1 MAAMTKIQ
9 FAVLTAVLG
18 LATMGGAGYIAY
30 ANTSPH
36 GSGGD
41 TGASASGQGGA
52 NASGTSPANAN
63 GSSGQGGANG
73 TGAKAGATGDAGET
87 DGDTGGDAQCVN
99 GDVQVTDTEG
109 QGAAGHVS
117 LLLVFQNVSGHP
129 CHLHGYPGASLVDQ
143 AGDNLLNAK
152 RTLSGYLGG
161 GVGLQKIPDVL
172 LPAGGKASAVLE
184 WSDVPDSSQP
194 NDCDVQN
201 ATGLLV
207 TPPNFTQSTSLS
219 LGGST
224 VCSDFQIHPV
234 LAGVVS
240 RPGDA

>member
-30 ANTSPH
+30 ASTSPH
-36 GSGGD
+36 GSGGNN
-41 TGASASGQGGA
+41 GASASGQSGA

-63 GSSGQGGANG
+63 GDGGKTDSG
-73 TGAKAGATGDAGET
+73 T
-87 DGDTGGDAQCVN
+87 DGDAQCVN
-99 GDVQVTDTEG
+99 GDVQVTDTGG
-109 QGAAGHVS
+109 QGAAGHAS
-117 LLLVFQNVSGHP
+117 LMLVFQNVSGHP

-143 AGDNLLNAK
+143 SGDNLLNAK

-161 GVGLQKIPDVL
+161 GVGLQKVPDVL
-172 LPAGGKASAVLE
+172 LPAGGKASAMLE
-184 WSDVPDSSQP
+184 WSNVPDSSQP
-194 NDCDVQN
+194 NECDVQN

-219 LGGST
+219 LDGST

-240 RPGDA
+240 QPGDA

>member
-9 FAVLTAVLG
+9 FAVLTAALG

-30 ANTSPH
+30 ASTSPH
-36 GSGGD
+36 GSGGNN
-41 TGASASGQGGA
+41 GASASGQSGA

-63 GSSGQGGANG
+63 GDGGKTDSG
-73 TGAKAGATGDAGET
+73 T
-87 DGDTGGDAQCVN
+87 DGDAQCVN
-99 GDVQVTDTEG
+99 GDVQVTDTGG
-109 QGAAGHVS
+109 QGAAGHAS
-117 LLLVFQNVSGHP
+117 LMLVFQNVSGHP

-143 AGDNLLNAK
+143 SGDNLLNAK

-161 GVGLQKIPDVL
+161 GVGLQKVPDVL

-184 WSDVPDSSQP
+184 WSNVPDSSQP
-194 NDCDVQN
+194 NGCDVQN

-219 LGGST
+219 LDGST